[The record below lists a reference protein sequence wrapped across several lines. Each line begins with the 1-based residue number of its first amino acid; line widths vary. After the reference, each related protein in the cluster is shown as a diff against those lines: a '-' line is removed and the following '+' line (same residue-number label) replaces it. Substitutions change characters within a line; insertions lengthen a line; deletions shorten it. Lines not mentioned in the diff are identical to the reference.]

1 MTYFKLFSKAAVP
14 IYMSIYIPIYMNDS
28 VSHMLTNMQLLLNFK
43 NCLLIYWVCT
53 GIPFFLI
60 FLLLGEADHLSSIT
74 F

>member
-1 MTYFKLFSKAAVP
+1 MIYFKLFHKAAVSVYMP
-14 IYMSIYIPIYMNDS
+14 IYRPIYTNDS

-43 NCLLIYWVCT
+43 NRLLIYWVWT

-60 FLLLGEADHLSSIT
+60 FLLLGEAGHY